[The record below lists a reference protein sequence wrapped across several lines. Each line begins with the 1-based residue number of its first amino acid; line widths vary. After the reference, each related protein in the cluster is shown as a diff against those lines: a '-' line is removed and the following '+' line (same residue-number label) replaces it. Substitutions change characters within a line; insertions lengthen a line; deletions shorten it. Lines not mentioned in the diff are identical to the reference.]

1 MEERAMKNST
11 IEKVNGFFTKN
22 PIAKGE
28 PSTPEEIAN
37 AENELKIKFDNDYI
51 FFLLNYGGSMIKA
64 KEIYGFHNSELMDD
78 TNIIELTN
86 SYRQNESENVDWVII
101 GTDYAGNPIGIN
113 REGKVL
119 MQDYDFGE
127 LKILGDS
134 FEDYILKSLE
144 G

>member
-1 MEERAMKNST
+1 MKHST
-11 IEKVNGFFTKN
+11 IEKINDFFTKN

-28 PSTPEEIAN
+28 PSSPEEIAN
-37 AENELKIKFDNDYI
+37 AENELEIKFDKDYI

-64 KEIYGFHNSELMDD
+64 KEIYGFQNSELMGDD
-78 TNIIELTN
+78 NVINLTK
-86 SYRQNESENVDWVII
+86 SYRQNESENKDWLII

-113 REGKVL
+113 KDGKVL
-119 MQDYDFGE
+119 MQDYDFGG
-127 LKILGDS
+127 LNVLGDS